1 MAVQLNHTIVPARD
15 DKESARFLADILGLA
30 DPVYSEPFQ
39 IVRLSNDVALDV
51 MQVDG
56 PVPAGHYAFLVDD
69 AEFDEI
75 LDRVRARGL
84 TYWADPFHR
93 HPGRT
98 NDWFGGRGAYFED
111 PSGHNLEIMT
121 RASDAGR

>member
-51 MQVDG
+51 MRVDG
-56 PVPAGHYAFLVDD
+56 PITTGHYAFLVDD
-69 AEFDEI
+69 TEFDEI

-84 TYWADPFHR
+84 TFWADPFHR
-93 HPGRT
+93 HADRT
-98 NDWFGGRGAYFED
+98 NDWYGGRGAYFED

-121 RASDAGR
+121 RASDVGR

>member
-1 MAVQLNHTIVPARD
+1 MTVRLNHTIVPVRD
-15 DKESARFLADILGLA
+15 TAESARFLTEVLGLA
-30 DPVYSEPFQ
+30 DPVRSEPFLA
-39 IVRLSNDVALDV
+39 VRLGNEVTLDLLR
-51 MQVDG
+51 VDG
-56 PVPAGHYAFLVDD
+56 PVPVGHYAFLVDEE
-69 AEFDEI
+69 EFDAI

-98 NDWFGGRGAYFED
+98 NDWLGGRGAYFED

-121 RASDAGR
+121 RA